1 MGAVASI
8 GHRSCLMLIGRALST
23 GGRCFWLVCGHPN
36 ATISLSALIHPRSR
50 PTRRIEAGIALPR
63 RAYGA
68 NADGAVRRTGRRGRT
83 LICAL
88 RDATRTIDSMTHP
101 PTRPP
106 LGPGTWRSAAI
117 LRLPD

>member
-1 MGAVASI
+1 MAQTPTGQGAGHDVATE
-8 GHRSCLMLIGRALST
+8 R
-23 GGRCFWLVCGHPN
+23 F
-36 ATISLSALIHPRSR
+36 
-50 PTRRIEAGIALPR
+50 
-63 RAYGA
+63 
-68 NADGAVRRTGRRGRT
+68 
-83 LICAL
+83 ICAL